1 MSLMRNFEISPDS
14 LKKRSNC
21 CDGWREVSD
30 EEEKESEDRGSDLS
44 IEGLERRGL
53 QVFGDLS
60 PEALNYIQRL
70 QSELSNAKEELN
82 AQKQENLQ
90 IEYGRGNRN
99 NLLEYLRSLDPDMV
113 TELSRPSSLE
123 VEEIIQQLVQSVLRR
138 FFKDERTADFIG
150 DSVKGSTE
158 NNPDGDEEF
167 SDTTGASRDYLAKL
181 LFWCMLLGHHLR
193 GLENRLHL
201 SCAVGLL

>member
-70 QSELSNAKEELN
+70 QSELSNAKEVNVLLCTSH
-82 AQKQENLQ
+82 NLR
-90 IEYGRGNRN
+90 IVGNWMHN
-99 NLLEYLRSLDPDMV
+99 
-113 TELSRPSSLE
+113 
-123 VEEIIQQLVQSVLRR
+123 
-138 FFKDERTADFIG
+138 
-150 DSVKGSTE
+150 
-158 NNPDGDEEF
+158 
-167 SDTTGASRDYLAKL
+167 
-181 LFWCMLLGHHLR
+181 
-193 GLENRLHL
+193 
-201 SCAVGLL
+201 